1 MGNMNFGKGLFG
13 VLNILNPGWDQPG
26 WCVVLARM
34 LVRLV
39 SAHQGRRGAS
49 PGGAADHLG
58 TQGAG
63 LWVSV
68 VTKGTEAV
76 LT

>member
-1 MGNMNFGKGLFG
+1 MNFGKGLFG

-39 SAHQGRRGAS
+39 SAHQGRRE
-49 PGGAADHLG
+49 PPQEEL
-58 TQGAG
+58 QIIFE
-63 LWVSV
+63 L
-68 VTKGTEAV
+68 KV
-76 LT
+76 LSCGYQL